1 MGSRAGVR
9 RIEDG
14 AASAETKTRIDGR
27 DCRVSERDGAT
38 REMGI
43 EGTNG
48 KGAKREKQWNTETEE
63 NSSGEWGVENELV
76 AERKATLRRIHSH
89 LSVRCSLSPPRPPR
103 YPDFAPLPRARCER
117 RVTLT
122 IAGYRESTVWFN
134 RKFDLHN
141 KAWIPHE

>member
-14 AASAETKTRIDGR
+14 AASSETKRRIERR
-27 DCRVSERDGAT
+27 DCRVIGERHGVT
-38 REMGI
+38 KEIGI
-43 EGTNG
+43 EGING
-48 KGAKREKQWNTETEE
+48 KGAKREKQGNTETEE
-63 NSSGEWGVENELV
+63 NSSGERGVENELV

-117 RVTLT
+117 RGNVDDRG
-122 IAGYRESTVWFN
+122 IPREH
-134 RKFDLHN
+134 RM
-141 KAWIPHE
+141 I